1 MRLFE
6 MESVVNH
13 GSAFITPIAI
23 LAEHFA
29 TLQIIAWY
37 RATNHP
43 DVRRGFKT
51 SAEVRQDFLQT
62 LSDVMK
68 TEAHSNRGAMVSFPS
83 FLDFYCSLTAFTSDG
98 DFR

>member
-1 MRLFE
+1 MQQSWNRVQYSHHHIYGNVWRRYQ
-6 MESVVNH
+6 MS
-13 GSAFITPIAI
+13 
-23 LAEHFA
+23 
-29 TLQIIAWY
+29 AWY

-43 DVRRGFKT
+43 DVRRGFRT

-62 LSDVMK
+62 LSDVMSMG
-68 TEAHSNRGAMVSFPS
+68 AQSSGGAMVSFPS